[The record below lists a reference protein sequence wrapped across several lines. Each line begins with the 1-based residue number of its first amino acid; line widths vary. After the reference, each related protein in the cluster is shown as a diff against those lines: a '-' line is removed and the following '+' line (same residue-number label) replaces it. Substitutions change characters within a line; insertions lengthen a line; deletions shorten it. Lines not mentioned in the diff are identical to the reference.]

1 MGISYVEKAWKNNL
15 FKEFSKIGINYK
27 LEKKKRIM

>member
-15 FKEFSKIGINYK
+15 FKEFSKIGINYNW
-27 LEKKKRIM
+27 KKN